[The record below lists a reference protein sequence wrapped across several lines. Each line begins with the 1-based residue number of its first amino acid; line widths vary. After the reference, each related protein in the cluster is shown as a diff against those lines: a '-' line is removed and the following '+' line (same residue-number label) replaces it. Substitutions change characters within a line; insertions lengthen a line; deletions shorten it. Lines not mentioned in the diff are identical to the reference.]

1 MIFTAA
7 RKAHHRMAVIM
18 QTGKKKSGQR
28 GYTFLALLILIM
40 LVGFT
45 LSQAGAM
52 WSDARQRQRE
62 QELLKVGD
70 KIRSAIGHYYNN
82 TPSAIKQYP
91 PSLEALL
98 RDDRFP
104 MPKRYLREIYKDP
117 ITGMPN
123 WGILEAPSGGI
134 MGVYSLSGQKP
145 FKTDLF
151 RPVDKALE
159 NKKMYGDWIFFY
171 NPDSTLAAN

>member
-1 MIFTAA
+1 
-7 RKAHHRMAVIM
+7 MAVIM
-18 QTGKKKSGQR
+18 QTGNNKPGQR

-40 LVGFT
+40 LIGFT

-70 KIRSAIGHYYNN
+70 KIRTAIGQYYNN
-82 TPSAIKQYP
+82 TPGAIKQYP
-91 PSLEALL
+91 PTLKSLL

-104 MPKRYLREIYKDP
+104 VPKRYLREIYINP
-117 ITGMPN
+117 ITGRPH
-123 WGILEAPSGGI
+123 WGILHAPTGGV

-145 FKTDLF
+145 FKTGLF

-171 NPDSTLAAN
+171 TPDNALAP